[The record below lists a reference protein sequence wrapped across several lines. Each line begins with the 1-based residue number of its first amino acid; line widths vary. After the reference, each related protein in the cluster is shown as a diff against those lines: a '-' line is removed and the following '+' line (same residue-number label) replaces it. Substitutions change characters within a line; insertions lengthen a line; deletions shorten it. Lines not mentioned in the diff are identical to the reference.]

1 MTDLNEFIYEDAD
14 SPEGRE
20 SLRRMV
26 KALRMRET
34 PPVDPTQTDD
44 LIAVLQA
51 EMPTCRQRWRNR
63 LLAWWPL
70 LVLRGQVRVIY
81 GELWLASALVMA
93 LGLLV
98 TLGMFGGASG
108 DVMIFALLAPLVS
121 AAGIGLLYDSDTA
134 HHMEIEAATPAST
147 RLILLARLVLVFS
160 FNLGLSLTGS
170 VVLSI
175 AHTEV
180 SLWLLVLSW
189 LGPMAFLSA
198 LAFFLSVYFAEALV
212 GEVVA
217 LGLWILHI
225 ALRAS
230 PVENGLSLVFSLPGL
245 GAVSMVPSMLLAA
258 LVMIVAGLWV
268 SGLQTVGG
276 VDFDR
281 A

>member
-1 MTDLNEFIYEDAD
+1 M
-14 SPEGRE
+14 
-20 SLRRMV
+20 
-26 KALRMRET
+26 
-34 PPVDPTQTDD
+34 
-44 LIAVLQA
+44 
-51 EMPTCRQRWRNR
+51 
-63 LLAWWPL
+63 
-70 LVLRGQVRVIY
+70 
-81 GELWLASALVMA
+81 
-93 LGLLV
+93 
-98 TLGMFGGASG
+98 
-108 DVMIFALLAPLVS
+108 
-121 AAGIGLLYDSDTA
+121 LYDSDTA